1 MANYRI
7 DAEDISKN
15 YQRQQKT
22 IHERQQQPPA
32 QRSGNYR
39 VNAQGEIIQPRRVME
54 EVNLD
59 ENVDRDYFENTKT
72 AEAAHQLDSNVY
84 HFDDYRTL
92 ETERGNYSYDQILA
106 RQRGR
111 SLGKYDRLNQAESSS
126 FLENEP
132 MTHSNTAANYRMD
145 NRRPLQKWQQQLQQV
160 VSPLKE
166 SPSIQRLP
174 RGRVKLFS
182 VFAFIYTVMLIC
194 GWQLLP
200 FNKVNQIVVS
210 GNQFVSSEA
219 ISKSSR
225 IRMLDTVDEVFK
237 HRQGI
242 ETAIIEEN
250 PIVESIVM
258 TRDSWD
264 HLLIQVNEHQLV
276 AKVENAGQ
284 WEPILTNGDRF
295 DDAMILANLS
305 NDALANLPTL
315 VNFDQKGKLIELTTI
330 LRQVNP
336 EVLNQMGEIKLSDD
350 LRKSN
355 GIEVQM
361 KDGNRIKAI
370 ISTFA
375 QKVNYYPAIL
385 EQIGGAKGIVNFEVG
400 AYFTPEVSNANTVNL
415 ETN

>member
-7 DAEDISKN
+7 GAEDISKN

-22 IHERQQQPPA
+22 IHERQQQPPS

-39 VNAQGEIIQPRRVME
+39 VNAQGEIIQPQRVME
-54 EVNLD
+54 EVHLE
-59 ENVDRDYFENTKT
+59 ENVDRDYFENV
-72 AEAAHQLDSNVY
+72 QSVDSNVY
-84 HFDDYRTL
+84 QFDDYRVQEL
-92 ETERGNYSYDQILA
+92 ERGNHSYDEVLA

-111 SLGKYDRLNQAESSS
+111 SLGQYDRLNQAEEAAVFHQPKAQANHRLDQRSS
-126 FLENEP
+126 
-132 MTHSNTAANYRMD
+132 
-145 NRRPLQKWQQQLQQV
+145 LQKWQQQLQQV
-160 VSPLKE
+160 VSPIKD

-182 VFAFIYTVMLIC
+182 VFALIYMIMLIC

-200 FNKVNQIVVS
+200 FNKVNQIVVA

-225 IRMLDTVDEVFK
+225 IRTLDTIDEVFT
-237 HRQGI
+237 HRQRI

-250 PIVESIVM
+250 PIIESIVM

-276 AKVENAGQ
+276 AKVEQGEGGQ
-284 WEPILTNGDRF
+284 FEPILTNGDRF
-295 DDAMILANLS
+295 DDAAVLASLTNESLE
-305 NDALANLPTL
+305 NLPTL
-315 VNFDQKGKLIELTTI
+315 VDFNQKGKLIELATI

-336 EVLNQMGEIKLSDD
+336 EVLAQIGEIHLSDNP
-350 LRKSN
+350 RKPN

-361 KDGNRIKAI
+361 KDGNQIKAI

-385 EQIGGAKGIVNFEVG
+385 DQLAGATGTINFEVG
-400 AYFTPEVSNANTVNL
+400 AYFTPGVANANTVNL
-415 ETN
+415 ETD